1 MSFRLARKGCG
12 INNRSP
18 MMGSNS
24 DSTDLDTSVRLPL
37 QQTHKLRNASIMAM
51 IQISN
56 LNTAETESFLTELQA
71 TDSTEII
78 GGSGGKKY
86 GGYCGNG
93 GGYGGHGGGYGGHG
107 GGGYGGHGRGE
118 GGEGRGEG
126 GRGGYGG
133 GSCYT
138 AD

>member
-1 MSFRLARKGCG
+1 
-12 INNRSP
+12 
-18 MMGSNS
+18 MMGFNSNS
-24 DSTDLDTSVRLPL
+24 SVQLPL
-37 QQTHKLRNASIMAM
+37 SQTHKLRNASIMAM

-56 LNTAETESFLTELQA
+56 LNTAETASFLTELQA

-86 GGYCGNG
+86 GGGYCG
-93 GGYGGHGGGYGGHG
+93 GGYGHGGH
-107 GGGYGGHGRGE
+107 GGYGGHGRGE

-126 GRGGYGG
+126 GEGRGGYGRG
-133 GSCYT
+133 GYGRGGNCYT

>member
-1 MSFRLARKGCG
+1 
-12 INNRSP
+12 
-18 MMGSNS
+18 
-24 DSTDLDTSVRLPL
+24 
-37 QQTHKLRNASIMAM
+37 MAM

-93 GGYGGHGGGYGGHG
+93 GGYGGHGGG
-107 GGGYGGHGRGE
+107 GYGGGEGRGHDGEGRGE
-118 GGEGRGEG
+118 GGEGRGHG